1 MVELL
6 VSDEI
11 FRPEVTRTPR
21 GVRLQIPAHISY
33 KEIER
38 EVGMLLTPFQLM
50 EVFDLWCND
59 ATPREFE
66 RTSDGYLIR
75 RSPEATSDS
84 GSTISAYGRQRP
96 AQ

>member
-6 VSDEI
+6 VSDDI
-11 FRPEVTRTPR
+11 YNIEVIRIPQ
-21 GVRLQIPAHISY
+21 GVRLRIPAQISY

-38 EVGMLLTPFQLM
+38 EVGSLLTHIQLM

-59 ATPREFE
+59 HMPREFE
-66 RTSDGYLIR
+66 RTPDGYLIR
-75 RSPEATSDS
+75 HSLKATTNSDFR
-84 GSTISAYGRQRP
+84 ISAYDRQHR